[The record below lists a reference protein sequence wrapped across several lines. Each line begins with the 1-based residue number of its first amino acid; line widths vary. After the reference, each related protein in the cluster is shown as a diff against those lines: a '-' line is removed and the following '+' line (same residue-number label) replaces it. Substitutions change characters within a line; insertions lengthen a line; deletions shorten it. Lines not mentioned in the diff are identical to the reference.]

1 MLTRRIEQGAVLGK
15 IESLKQEDLMPIRDR
30 AYLQI
35 KEAILK
41 GVYRPGER
49 LIERQLAGDLGIS
62 RTPIREALLKLENHG
77 FVKTVPRRGV
87 VVSEISRDEIL
98 EVFDIL
104 ASLEALAFRLAAEKM
119 DKFTAKKFASMVR
132 ELDGLLS
139 LGDEKWESV
148 RSYTIDL
155 QITVNEIL
163 YRAAKSPRLYE
174 ILKGLY
180 DYIRAFANIGYEVPG
195 RLKEAVLEHRR
206 ILEAVRNQEMD
217 VVEDLAR
224 DHLANSK
231 EAYLEAVQA
240 QRTDEDLSS
249 PGGQAGAMR

>member
-1 MLTRRIEQGAVLGK
+1 LGR

-41 GVYRPGER
+41 GVYSPGER

-62 RTPIREALLKLENHG
+62 RTPIREALLRLEDHG

-98 EVFDIL
+98 EVFDVL

-119 DKFTAKKFASMVR
+119 DTFTAKKFASMVR
-132 ELDGLLS
+132 ELDGVLS
-139 LGDEKWESV
+139 HSDEQWESEK
-148 RSYTIDL
+148 SYTIDL
-155 QITVNEIL
+155 QITVNDIL

-174 ILKGLY
+174 ILRGLY
-180 DYIRAFANIGYEVPG
+180 DYIRAFADIGYEVRG

-206 ILEAVRNQEMD
+206 ILEAVRNQEVD
-217 VVEDLAR
+217 IVEGLAR
-224 DHLANSK
+224 DHLANSQK
-231 EAYLEAVQA
+231 AYLEALQA
-240 QRTDEDLSS
+240 RSVDQYSS
-249 PGGQAGAMR
+249 SHEGEARLVP